1 MGTGLYSIGVSGLT
15 AAQLGLLATSHNI
28 TNANTPGYTRQATV
42 QATNIAINTGAG
54 AIGQGV
60 HVETIKRLYDQFVT
74 DQVNSAQTQV
84 SELDSYYT
92 QIKQIDSLLADAT
105 AGLSPALQAFF
116 SGAQQVASDPSQ
128 LPARQSMISSAE
140 TLVER
145 FQMLDSRLVGM
156 NDEINGR
163 LVDTV
168 AQINTYASLI
178 ADVNQKIVVAQSSY
192 GQPPNDL
199 LDQRDQMVNELNKLI
214 KVSTTSNSDGSYNVF
229 IGSGQQLV
237 VGSTCQEMTAK
248 ASAADPTRIAIG
260 IKTAAG
266 AQELPEYLITG
277 GQLGGLL
284 SFRSE
289 SLDAVSNEIGRVAAS
304 FALTVNAQHSL
315 GQDLLGQIAGD
326 SGFVGNIFTLSAPKI
341 TANAFNS
348 GSGSLTASFSA
359 PNAPSGPTFSGN
371 FSTDLTPS
379 DYQVTFGAGGAYTV
393 TRLSDNQSVASGVGA
408 GTVTF
413 DGLTLDIA
421 VVGNNG
427 DKFKLQPFSEIA
439 RNIAVDSRIS
449 ADPRLIAA
457 AAPVQV
463 TEGVANTGSL
473 KISQGVV
480 GVGYTAPAAGSP
492 IALSVD
498 STSLQGV
505 PGAWTAVYS
514 DGTQV
519 PGSGDI
525 SLLNGTATLASFSF
539 NNMSFEVTGSPPTA
553 GSDTFSLQRN
563 TSGVQDGRN
572 AVLFANLQ
580 TQNTTA
586 GGTATY
592 QSAYAR
598 IVADNGIR
606 TREAKVQ
613 LDAQTA
619 VLDQAQA
626 TRESLSGVNLD
637 EEAANMIKY
646 QQAYQASSKILE
658 IGNKLF
664 DTILA
669 LG

>member
-1 MGTGLYSIGVSGLT
+1 MGTGLYSIGVSGIT

-42 QATNIAINTGAG
+42 QATNIAVNTGAG

-60 HVETIKRLYDQFVT
+60 HVQTIKRLYDQYIT
-74 DQVNSAQTQV
+74 DQVNSAQSQV
-84 SELDSYYT
+84 SDLDSYYS

-105 AGLSPALQAFF
+105 SGLSPALQSFF
-116 SGAQQVASDPSQ
+116 SGAQQVASSPSL

-140 TLVER
+140 TLAER
-145 FQMLDSRLVGM
+145 FQMLDSRLVDL
-156 NDEINGR
+156 NEEINGR
-163 LVDTV
+163 MVDAV
-168 AQINTYASLI
+168 AQVNTYASLI
-178 ADVNQKIVVAQSSY
+178 AEVNQQIVVAQSSY

-199 LDQRDQMVNELNKLI
+199 LDQRDLMVNELNKLV

-237 VGSTCQEMTAK
+237 VGSTTQEMTVK
-248 ASAADPTRIAIG
+248 ASAADPTRFAIG
-260 IKTAAG
+260 LKTAAG
-266 AQELPEYLITG
+266 TQELPEYLITG
-277 GQLGGLL
+277 GQLGGLIA
-284 SFRSE
+284 FRSE
-289 SLDAVSNEIGRVAAS
+289 SLDTVRNEIGRVATS

-326 SGFVGNIFTLSAPKI
+326 AGFVGNIFTLSAPKI
-341 TANAFNS
+341 TANVYNS
-348 GSGSLTASFSA
+348 GSGSMTASFDA
-359 PNAPSGPTFSGN
+359 PNAPTAPTFAGN

-379 DYQVTFGAGGAYTV
+379 DYQVVFGAGGAYTV
-393 TRLSDNQSVASGVGA
+393 TRLSDNVAVASGVGA
-408 GTVTF
+408 GAVSF
-413 DGLTLDIA
+413 DGLTLDITA
-421 VVGNNG
+421 TGNNG

-439 RNIAVDSRIS
+439 RNIAVDPRIS

-463 TEGVANTGSL
+463 ARDIANTGSL

-480 GVGYTAPAAGSP
+480 GVGYSAAGLP
-492 IALSVD
+492 VALSVD

-514 DGTQV
+514 DGTQIS
-519 PGSGDI
+519 GSGDI
-525 SLLNGTATLASFSF
+525 ALMSGTETLASFSF
-539 NNMSFEVTGSPPTA
+539 NNMSFDVTGNAPTT
-553 GSDTFSLQRN
+553 GSDTFTVQRN
-563 TSGVQDGRN
+563 ADGVRDGRN
-572 AVLFANLQ
+572 AILLAELQ

-592 QSAYAR
+592 QSSYAR
-598 IVADNGIR
+598 MVADNGIR

-619 VLDQAQA
+619 MLNQAQA

-637 EEAANMIKY
+637 EEAANMIKF

-658 IGNKLF
+658 IGSKLF